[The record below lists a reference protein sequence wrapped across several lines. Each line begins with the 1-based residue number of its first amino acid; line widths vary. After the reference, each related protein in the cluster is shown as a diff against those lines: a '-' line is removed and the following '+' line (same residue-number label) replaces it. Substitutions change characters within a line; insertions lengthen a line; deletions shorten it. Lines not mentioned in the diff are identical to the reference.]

1 MALNLGDLFYNIT
14 IQDRDIDAADA
25 KINKLKNTADN
36 SSRSI
41 QASFID
47 MKTAVAGT
55 TLAVGALVYKIAD
68 FAIQA
73 GKPME
78 QAEARMKSM
87 LGSTQAVDFS
97 MNALR
102 EASYRTGNSIVD
114 LADNFGKMSVFVQS
128 GHITLTEAKDLS
140 LGLSDAMVALG
151 GDTNNLGN
159 VMYGLS
165 QSMGAG
171 VVRAEEFNQVME
183 PLPGLL
189 NRIERE
195 NGMVSGSL
203 RQMVNDGKVTSD
215 QFKNF
220 LIPALKS
227 FQTEANNMSDTLV
240 ANQGK
245 MSATFQAIGEDI
257 YDYINN
263 PLSEGI
269 KLFDDFMQS
278 FVSVKRASGE
288 EVQRRLNDVI
298 SQQSQLA
305 NTPNLGRGEARR
317 GVIASDLDKQANELI
332 AELQRRNAEAPEV
345 KVTKTNTGGGG
356 GGATVKTGGGST
368 SKDNGKAEA
377 ERAFQE
383 RLQLQQQY
391 AQLETDLIQGK
402 FDQQEAIARDKYT
415 QRQALIGE
423 FEASNIATQY
433 ERNQLSMQS
442 EVELTNQLLE
452 IERQRQAEKAQIE
465 AEYRQFRAEGMAT
478 ELEQQLALEDLNYQN
493 RLLKLREF
501 LEQKVITEAEFK
513 GLSASEEENHKAR
526 QDKALEEDKKKK
538 DKEIEKTYKGN
549 FLAKLAYENKS
560 LETAKF
566 LSSKET
572 EAKVQGFEQTMSAMA
587 STSKEAFELNKAM
600 SMANT
605 IISGIEAAQHA
616 FTQGTKMGGPIVGG
630 IAAAASV
637 AFTAVQLSAI
647 SSAQFQGGRKAGG
660 HVSPNS
666 MYRVNEDNKPELLS
680 MGDETF
686 LMTSGKGGRVTSNS
700 DMMSGGGGVMI
711 TIVNQVQGVEFVE
724 NRISDGEV
732 EIIARRVV
740 ARDTPD
746 LFSREL
752 SNPNSKISRAMS
764 SNYNAQRRRS

>member
-36 SSRSI
+36 SSKSI

-128 GHITLTEAKDLS
+128 GHINLQEATDLS

-203 RQMVNDGKVTSD
+203 RQMVNDGQVTSD
-215 QFKNF
+215 QFKNL

-227 FQTEANNMSDTLV
+227 FQTEANNMSDTLS

-257 YDYINN
+257 YDYIND

-269 KLFDDFMQS
+269 KLFDEFMQS

-288 EVQRRLNDVI
+288 EIQKRLNDVI
-298 SQQSQLA
+298 SQQSKLA
-305 NTPNLGRGEARR
+305 NTPNLGRYESQR
-317 GVIASDLDKQANELI
+317 GTLSSDLDKKANELI
-332 AELQRRNAEAPEV
+332 AELQKRNAEAPDV
-345 KVTKTNTGGGG
+345 KITKTTPTETPTVTGGGG
-356 GGATVKTGGGST
+356 GSA

-377 ERAFQE
+377 ERALQE

-402 FDQQEAIARDKYT
+402 FEQQEAIARQKYT
-415 QRQALIGE
+415 ERQALIGE

-433 ERNQLSMQS
+433 ELNQLSLQS
-442 EVELTNQLLE
+442 EVELNNQLLE

-478 ELEQQLALEDLNYQN
+478 ELEQQLAMEDLNYQN

-513 GLSASEEENHKAR
+513 GLSASEEENHKTR
-526 QDKALEEDKKKK
+526 QDKAIADDTKKK
-538 DKEIEKTYKGN
+538 DKEIEKTYKAN
-549 FLAKLAYENKS
+549 YLAKAAYATDS
-560 LETAKF
+560 VETAKW
-566 LSSKET
+566 LSSE
-572 EAKVQGFEQTMSAMA
+572 EADAAIEGADKAMSAMA
-587 STSKEAFELNKAM
+587 SSSKEAFEIQKAV
-600 SMANT
+600 SIAKAT
-605 IISGIEAAQHA
+605 IQGYEAAVKA
-616 FTQGTKMGGPIVGG
+616 YSMGDPLVTGPLM
-630 IAAAASV
+630 AAASL
-637 AFTAVQLSAI
+637 AFTGMQISAI

-666 MYRVNEDNKPELLS
+666 MYRVNEDNKPELFS

-686 LMTSGKGGRVTSNS
+686 LMTSGKGGRVTSNA

>member
-14 IQDRDIDAADA
+14 IQDRDIDVADA

-41 QASFID
+41 QTSFIE

-55 TLAVGALVYKIAD
+55 TLAVGALAYKIAD

-128 GHITLTEAKDLS
+128 GHINLQEATDLS

-165 QSMGAG
+165 QAMGSG

-203 RQMVNDGKVTSD
+203 RQMVNDGQVTSD
-215 QFKNF
+215 QFKNL

-227 FQTEANNMSDTLV
+227 FQTEANNMSDTLS

-263 PLSEGI
+263 PLSQGI
-269 KLFDDFMQS
+269 KLLNEFAQS

-288 EVQRRLNDVI
+288 EVQNRLNDII
-298 SQQSQLA
+298 SQKSSMAFRASISPDIKKQLDEL
-305 NTPNLGRGEARR
+305 T
-317 GVIASDLDKQANELI
+317 KQENELI
-332 AELQRRNAEAPEV
+332 AELEKRSAESPTLE
-345 KVTKTNTGGGG
+345 TIKTEGG
-356 GGATVKTGGGST
+356 GGATVKTGGGSA
-368 SKDNGKAEA
+368 SRDNGKAEA
-377 ERAFQE
+377 ERALQE

-402 FDQQEAIARDKYT
+402 FEQQEAIARDKYA

-433 ERNQLSMQS
+433 ERNQLSIQS
-442 EVELTNQLLE
+442 EIELTNQLLE
-452 IERQRQAEKAQIE
+452 IERQRQAEKEQLE
-465 AEYRQFRAEGMAT
+465 SEYRHFRAEGMAT
-478 ELEQQLALEDLNYQN
+478 ELEQQLAMEDLNYQN

-600 SMANT
+600 SLANT
-605 IISGIEAAQHA
+605 IIAGIESAQLSFA
-616 FTQGTKMGGPIVGG
+616 WGAKVGGPIGGG
-630 IAAAASV
+630 IAAAASI
-637 AFTAVQLSAI
+637 AFTAAQLSAI

-686 LMTSGKGGRVTSNS
+686 LMTSGKGGKVTSNA
-700 DMMSGGGGVMI
+700 DMMSGSVMI

-724 NRISDGEV
+724 NRISDSEV